1 MGWMP
6 FPLLFLLRPSSPIS
20 HYYSTPPSSPLPV
33 PTPSPLLDTA
43 GRFGG
48 NLLVF
53 HADQRKNDRCKSSG
67 DQIYGLY
74 MRAIG
79 RFRLYLIP
87 YHIAYIR
94 SFRSCQACV
103 RAHTY
108 THTRLAALFPGL
120 PRSAGTRKVKPIWI
134 LLKQETVSGSGIS
147 WAICKSASC
156 SRQITTPA
164 THHSVFLQAV
174 CLSCRPTNSV
184 KALKG

>member
-1 MGWMP
+1 MP
-6 FPLLFLLRPSSPIS
+6 FPLLFLLRPSYPIS
-20 HYYSTPPSSPLPV
+20 HYYSTPPSSPIPV

-74 MRAIG
+74 MRAVG
-79 RFRLYLIP
+79 RFRLYLLP

-94 SFRSCQACV
+94 SFRSCQAGA
-103 RAHTY
+103 RAHIHTH
-108 THTRLAALFPGL
+108 THTR
-120 PRSAGTRKVKPIWI
+120 GTTRVSRYRKVKPIWI
-134 LLKQETVSGSGIS
+134 LLKQETVRGSGIS
-147 WAICKSASC
+147 WAICKSAPC
-156 SRQITTPA
+156 SRQMTTPA
-164 THHSVFLQAV
+164 THHALSFLQAG
-174 CLSCRPTNSV
+174 CPSCRPTNSV